1 MRFAVLLRT
10 PLAGLSLLAPL
21 LACAAAPAKAYATSG
36 DCDGFPA
43 VALTTAAGL
52 CVGLVAEGL
61 GHARGVATIGDD
73 VFVVDMVAWESRKG
87 RLLKLSRGG
96 RHAPEVV
103 LHDLY
108 QPNAVV
114 RGPGRT
120 LYVGVTGQ
128 VLQVDPYAADPGQ
141 GAKLIV
147 DGLPTTGRHPVPSLA
162 VGTDGALFVDVG
174 SFSDNCHAAGGR
186 MPDPKAACPETQET
200 PPRGSVLRF
209 PARAGTWH
217 ANEQP
222 PYARGLRN
230 SMAMAVLPDG
240 RLAVAVNS
248 RDGINHASPSLPD
261 ADLPHDLLAVLQP
274 GGDYGWPY
282 CYDQRVPAP
291 EYPGFDCASRLA
303 PDLLLPAHAAPLGML
318 LYKGDRLPGLDGKL
332 ILGYHGYRATGHRV
346 VAVALGKDGRPAG
359 MPSELVTGWEQR
371 DGSHP
376 QGSPVGLVE
385 MADGSVLIAED
396 HSGAL
401 LRLSRHGKQAAP
413 RRRVRAG
420 RRRAPARS
428 PGRGRRSR
436 R

>member
-1 MRFAVLLRT
+1 MRFPAFLHTSLS
-10 PLAGLSLLAPL
+10 SLLLIAPL
-21 LACAAAPAKAYATSG
+21 WACAATEKAYATAG

-43 VALTTAAGL
+43 VALTTADGL

-61 GHARGVATIGDD
+61 GHARGVAAIDD
-73 VFVVDMVAWESRKG
+73 DMFVVDMVAWESRKG
-87 RLLKLSRGG
+87 RLLKLSKGG

-103 LHDLY
+103 LHDLN

-120 LYVGVTGQ
+120 LYVGITGQ
-128 VLQVDPYAADPGQ
+128 VLQVDPYAADP
-141 GAKLIV
+141 AKSARVIV

-162 VGTDGALFVDVG
+162 VGADGALFVNVG
-174 SFSDNCHAAGGR
+174 SFSDNCHAGGKS
-186 MPDPKAACPETQET
+186 PDPKAACPETQEN

-209 PARAGTWH
+209 APRATTWH

-230 SMAMAVLPDG
+230 SMAMAVLANG

-248 RDGINHASPSLPD
+248 RDGINHADPALSD
-261 ADLPHDLLAVLQP
+261 AELPHDLLIVLQQ

-282 CYDQRVPAP
+282 CYDQRVPSP
-291 EYPGFDCASRLA
+291 EYRGFDCAAKLA

-318 LYKGDRLPGLDGKL
+318 LYKGDRLPGLAGKL
-332 ILGYHGYRATGHRV
+332 IVGYHGYRATGHRL
-346 VAVALGKDGRPAG
+346 VAVALDKDQRPTG
-359 MPSELVTGWEQR
+359 TPTELVTDWEQR

-385 MADGSVLIAED
+385 MGDGSVLIAED

-401 LRLSRHGKQAAP
+401 LRLSRKKK
-413 RRRVRAG
+413 
-420 RRRAPARS
+420 
-428 PGRGRRSR
+428 
-436 R
+436 

>member
-1 MRFAVLLRT
+1 MAAIASTGKVLAMRARSILLVLLA
-10 PLAGLSLLAPL
+10 L
-21 LACAAAPAKAYATSG
+21 AAAPAFAAPAYATSG

-43 VALTTAAGL
+43 VALTTAPGL

-61 GHARGVATIGDD
+61 GHARGVAAIDDD
-73 VFVVDMVAWESRKG
+73 VFVIDMAAWESHQG
-87 RLLKLSRGG
+87 RLLRLSHGG

-103 LHDLY
+103 LHELW

-128 VLQVDPYAADPGQ
+128 VLQVDPYAADPAR
-141 GAKLIV
+141 GARVVV

-162 VGTDGALFVDVG
+162 VGADGALFVNVG
-174 SFSDNCHAAGGR
+174 SFSDNCRVAGKA
-186 MPDPKAACPETQET
+186 PDPKAACPETTES

-209 PARAGTWH
+209 PARATTWH

-230 SMAMAVLPDG
+230 SMAMALLPDG
-240 RLAVAVNS
+240 RLAVAVNA
-248 RDGINHASPSLPD
+248 RDGINRADPSLSD
-261 ADLPHDLLAVLQP
+261 AALPHDLLIVLQQ

-282 CYDQRVPAP
+282 CYDQRVASP
-291 EYPGFDCASRLA
+291 EYPGFDCAARLA

-318 LYKGDRLPGLDGKL
+318 LYRGEKLPGLAGRL
-332 ILGYHGYRATGHRV
+332 LVGYHGYRTTGHRI
-346 VAVALGKDGRPAG
+346 VAVALGQDGRPAG
-359 MPSELVTGWEQR
+359 TPAELVSDWEQR

-385 MADGSVLIAED
+385 MADGSVLVAED
-396 HSGAL
+396 HSGTL
-401 LRLSRHGKQAAP
+401 LRLSRRK
-413 RRRVRAG
+413 
-420 RRRAPARS
+420 
-428 PGRGRRSR
+428 
-436 R
+436 